1 MTSRMKQ
8 YEMAHLDLL
17 RRNDDVAR
25 RLQTLNAKSF
35 NTQKSILHATNTI
48 ADATLEVDKYRA
60 LVQGADSVSDYV
72 RGREGTLW
80 DRISNLQLK
89 IVRESQRE
97 TLEW

>member
-8 YEMAHLDLL
+8 YEMTHLDLL
-17 RRNDDVAR
+17 RQSDDIARN
-25 RLQTLNAKSF
+25 LQTLNTKSYT
-35 NTQKSILHATNTI
+35 TQKSILHTTNTI

-60 LVQGADSVSDYV
+60 LVEGVDSVGDYV

-80 DRISNLQLK
+80 DRISNLQSK
-89 IVRESQRE
+89 IVRDSQRE